1 MPRKKFKAMQ
11 NLMIKSHKPNQMYL
25 GNYIFILNKG
35 LNSGKPMYEPC
46 PNCFVLIFPTAEEK
60 ESYYWL
66 SYSLWKA
73 KFWHLHLVGSVI
85 PFLRICDF
93 KKEFDSKTR
102 AMLQEHDEHLKSVKA
117 LRLLEQKEAQ
127 FHKNLALINDMKR
140 VILYRYINKK

>member
-1 MPRKKFKAMQ
+1 MQ
-11 NLMIKSHKPNQMYL
+11 NIKIKSHKPNAMYL
-25 GNYIFILNKG
+25 GDFIFILNKG
-35 LNSGKPMYEPC
+35 LNSGKPMHEPC
-46 PNCFVLIFPTAEEK
+46 PNCFVMQFSNNEDK

-93 KKEFDSKTR
+93 KKEFDSKTND
-102 AMLQEHDEHLKSVKA
+102 MMQEQEQHAKNVKA